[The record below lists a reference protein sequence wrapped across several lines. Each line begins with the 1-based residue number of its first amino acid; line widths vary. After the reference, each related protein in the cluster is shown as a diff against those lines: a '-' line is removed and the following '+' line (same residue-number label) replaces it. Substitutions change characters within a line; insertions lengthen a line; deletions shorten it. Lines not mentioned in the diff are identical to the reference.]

1 VARIMILI
9 STIHN
14 GGEIMLYFVMA
25 LGLMLVVAVFAV
37 QNAHEVTIGFLYWSF
52 ETSLVIVILSSVL
65 FGALAVM
72 SLAAFVQI
80 RSRLKLRKAK
90 ARLSELE
97 TQNYML
103 KSKLEQ
109 LEPPLETKENVGKN
123 EPSC

>member
-1 VARIMILI
+1 MARIMILI